1 MENKVIDFV
10 SLERLFEV
18 IPMTDDE
25 AEVFERYT
33 CDYDFTS
40 VEEQG
45 PEWIFSLLSVMRS
58 ELARDEIGL
67 EDYDLLNHVFI
78 RILEW
83 LIEGSGYLKYYDGV
97 KLNDA
102 RMQVERFLDEA
113 IAGREAARLIH
124 DGDDGKYIMEK
135 LGKLTISGYLYKKS
149 LVWITILTIVRLSSK
164 LHLLPVQGLVLL
176 VYHTLNKGCPKILDC
191 FNARVKLVRE
201 RDDKLCFD
209 GYSED
214 QLRETVWILGAR
226 ILLGE
231 SVQEE
236 LACLRSMFFRYLYV
250 LLDKEETS
258 IRENAFNSLLFNQ
271 KTALFTWED
280 LLTFSIPELAEAIAG
295 KTMEALRNCQR
306 RLFEGYGQVLVENKA
321 ITINS
326 PGVSNFV
333 PLLDVEGVALRVGT
347 GRDKLNFEEELTA
360 VVNSWRSVYADFSDE
375 LKKNIIRKRRPVEGT
390 VVNIRVKLVYN
401 MKPTL
406 AFVSIVDDQYEG
418 DGALHVSQI
427 TRAKL
432 DSLEDILQPGDIMT
446 ATVIEAEDGRLRFS
460 IWEQLGRFSVGN
472 VQEGER
478 CNALLLNERNGIL
491 TWLAEA
497 GFIVYTRTSEMFD
510 VEEGDYCLLELIPVP
525 SFGKINGNIVQLQA
539 EGFDRY
545 DAVAHLIRGY
555 VESCKKG
562 KQVEG
567 PENFNT
573 GKIERS
579 TDVSGK
585 YVKELIRLLQ
595 LYLTREVNLQ
605 NLNLLYYLR
614 LLAHVLGDNRL
625 KGYYECLI
633 NHLIVKYEFIS
644 GNLHDM
650 DLGALEK
657 DFRTFPALEP
667 QWAIVKMLAL
677 YGDASRANDIVRYS
691 HSDNEYLAKVAKFVL
706 AGEVKSESSG
716 GACIVQDELLD
727 LLLGAQESGVITD
740 KTCKFKNSIVYTDG
754 VRGVDVEK
762 QIDSVMQ
769 DICDYLNDEGG
780 LIYIG
785 VNNKGVPVGVQADLD
800 YLCCNQDKYELFLHK
815 RIVEAFDKEIDKAI
829 KIDRKQF
836 GDKIVFVLSVPP
848 SHQLVEYHSTI

>member
-1 MENKVIDFV
+1 MNGDMENKVTDVV
-10 SLERLFEV
+10 SFGRLFEV

-25 AEVFERYT
+25 AEVFDKYT
-33 CDYDFTS
+33 CEYDFTA

-45 PEWIFSLLSVMRS
+45 AEWIFSLLNAIRAA
-58 ELARDEIGL
+58 LAGNEIGF
-67 EDYDLLNHVFI
+67 EDYDLLNRVFI

-83 LIEGSGYLKYYDGV
+83 LIEGSGYLKCYDGV

-102 RMQVERFLDEA
+102 RMQVERLLDEA
-113 IAGREAARLIH
+113 IAGGKAVRLIRN
-124 DGDDGKYIMEK
+124 GNDGKYITEK
-135 LGKLTISGYLYKKS
+135 LEKLTVSGYLYKKS
-149 LVWITILTIVRLSSK
+149 LVWITIRTIVRFSPK
-164 LHLLPVQGLVLL
+164 LHLLPVRGLVLL
-176 VYHTLNKGCPKILDC
+176 LYHTLNKNDSKVLDG
-191 FNARVKLVRE
+191 FNERVKLVRE

-209 GYSED
+209 GYSKD

-250 LLDKEETS
+250 LSDRKKVP
-258 IRENAFNSLLFNQ
+258 IRANAFNSLLFNQ
-271 KTALFTWED
+271 KTVSFTWED
-280 LLTFSIPELAEAIAG
+280 LLTFSIPELADTVVG
-295 KTMEALRNCQR
+295 KTTEALRNCQR
-306 RLFEGYGQVLVENKA
+306 RLFEGDGQVLVENKA

-326 PGVSNFV
+326 PGVSNSV

-347 GRDKLNFEEELTA
+347 GRDKLNFEEGLVVA
-360 VVNSWRSVYADFSDE
+360 VRSWRSVFADFSDE
-375 LKKNIIRKRRPVEGT
+375 LRKNIIRKRRPAEGT

-418 DGALHVSQI
+418 DGVLHVSQI

-432 DSLEDILQPGDIMT
+432 DTLEEILQPGDIMT

-460 IWEQLGRFSVGN
+460 IWEQLGRFAVEN
-472 VQEGER
+472 VRAGDR
-478 CNALLLNERNGIL
+478 CNALLLGERNGIL
-491 TWLAEA
+491 TWLAET
-497 GFIVYTRTSEMFD
+497 GFMVHTRTSEMLE
-510 VEEGDYCLLELIPVP
+510 VKEGDYCLLELIPVP
-525 SFGKINGNIVQLQA
+525 SFGKINGNIIRAQS

-545 DAVAHLIRGY
+545 GAVARLIRGY
-555 VESCKKG
+555 VESCKK
-562 KQVEG
+562 KKEG
-567 PENFNT
+567 PENFNA

-579 TDVSGK
+579 ADVSGK
-585 YVKELIRLLQ
+585 YIKELIRLLQ

-614 LLAHVLGDNRL
+614 LLAHVLGHERL

-633 NHLIVKYEFIS
+633 NHLIVKSEFIA
-644 GNLHDM
+644 GNLHDI

-657 DFRTFPALEP
+657 DFRSFPALEP
-667 QWAIVKMLAL
+667 QWAVVKMLAS
-677 YGDASRANDIVRYS
+677 YGDALRTNDIVRYS
-691 HSDNEYLAKVAKFVL
+691 HSGNEYLAKVARCVL
-706 AGEVKSESSG
+706 EG
-716 GACIVQDELLD
+716 GKEMDSHLVQDKLFD
-727 LLLGAQESGVITD
+727 LLLRGQEPVIETD
-740 KTCKFKNSIVYTDG
+740 KACKFKNSIVYADG
-754 VRGVDVEK
+754 MRGVDVEK
-762 QIDSVMQ
+762 QIDLMMQ
-769 DICDYLNDEGG
+769 DVCDYLNDEGG

-785 VNNKGVPVGVQADLD
+785 VNDNGQPVGVQADLD

-815 RIVEAFDKEIDKAI
+815 RIEEAFGKEIDKAI

-848 SHQLVEYHSTI
+848 SHQLVEYHSEI

>member
-1 MENKVIDFV
+1 MDFV
-10 SLERLFEV
+10 SFERLFEI

-25 AEVFERYT
+25 AEVFEKYT
-33 CDYDFTS
+33 CEYDFTS
-40 VEEQG
+40 VGEQG
-45 PEWIFSLLSVMRS
+45 AEWIFSLLNVVRS
-58 ELARDEIGL
+58 GLARDEIEFEEYG
-67 EDYDLLNHVFI
+67 LLNHVFI

-83 LIEGSGYLKYYDGV
+83 LIEGSGYLKCYDGV

-113 IAGREAARLIH
+113 IAGRKAVRLIH
-124 DGDDGKYIMEK
+124 IGDEGKYITEK
-135 LGKLTISGYLYKKS
+135 LEKLTVSGYLYKKS
-149 LVWITILTIVRLSSK
+149 LVWITILTIVRFSPK
-164 LHLLPVQGLVLL
+164 LHLLPVRGLVLL
-176 VYHTLNKGCPKILDC
+176 LYHTLNKNCSKVLEH
-191 FNARVKLVRE
+191 FNERVKSVRE

-209 GYSED
+209 GYSKD
-214 QLRETVWILGAR
+214 QLQETVWILGAR

-250 LLDKEETS
+250 LLDRREVS
-258 IRENAFNSLLFNQ
+258 IRENAFHSLLFNQ
-271 KTALFTWED
+271 KTVLFTWED
-280 LLTFSIPELAEAIAG
+280 LLTFSISELADTIAG
-295 KTMEALRNCQR
+295 KTSEALRNCQR
-306 RLFEGYGQVLVENKA
+306 RLFKGYGQVLVENKA

-326 PGVSNFV
+326 PRVSNFV

-347 GRDKLNFEEELTA
+347 GCDKLNFEEGLVVA
-360 VVNSWRSVYADFSDE
+360 VRSWRSVYADFSDG
-375 LKKNIIRKRRPVEGT
+375 LKKNIISKRRPVEGT

-418 DGALHVSQI
+418 DGVLHVSQI

-432 DSLEDILQPGDIMT
+432 DTLENILQPGDIMT
-446 ATVIEAEDGRLRFS
+446 ATVIEAEEGRLRFS
-460 IWEQLGRFSVGN
+460 IWEQLGRFAVEN
-472 VQEGER
+472 VREGDC

-510 VEEGDYCLLELIPVP
+510 VEEGDYCLLEFISVP
-525 SFGKINGNIVQLQA
+525 LFGKINGNIIQVQA
-539 EGFDRY
+539 KGFDRY
-545 DAVAHLIRGY
+545 DAVSHLVRGY
-555 VESCKKG
+555 VESCKKR
-562 KQVEG
+562 KEG

-585 YVKELIRLLQ
+585 YMKEVIRLLQ

-614 LLAHVLGDNRL
+614 LLAHVLGNNRL

-633 NHLIVKYEFIS
+633 NHLIVKYEFAV
-644 GNLHDM
+644 GNLHDI

-657 DFRTFPALEP
+657 DFRSFPALES
-667 QWAIVKMLAL
+667 QWSDVKMLAL
-677 YGDASRANDIVRYS
+677 HGDAS
-691 HSDNEYLAKVAKFVL
+691 
-706 AGEVKSESSG
+706 
-716 GACIVQDELLD
+716 LLC
-727 LLLGAQESGVITD
+727 GQESVIITD
-740 KTCKFKNSIVYTDG
+740 KACKFKNSIVYADG
-754 VRGVDVEK
+754 MCGIDVEK
-762 QIDSVMQ
+762 QIDSMMQ
-769 DICDYLNDEGG
+769 DVCDYLNDEGG

-785 VNNKGVPVGVQADLD
+785 VNDKGEPVGVQADLD

-815 RIVEAFDKEIDKAI
+815 RIEEAFGKEIDKAI

-836 GDKIVFVLSVPP
+836 GAKIVFVLFVPP
-848 SHQLVEYHSTI
+848 SHQLVEYHSGI